1 MSYHEPDNMDARPK
15 RQLKTP
21 THLSDYG
28 LSGPGSLQRFQ
39 AQPHLDTR
47 EQEEDLSEEES
58 VGQETGPISQH
69 EEEENALPED
79 WKQLVEEIRNDNKD
93 LRQRVSELQH
103 SSIQQQ
109 QMKQENKDPH
119 HQSCRIKRDQAGEC

>member
-1 MSYHEPDNMDARPK
+1 MSKLLWKMSYHEPDNMDARPK

-21 THLSDYG
+21 AHLSDYD

-58 VGQETGPISQH
+58 VGQETGPISQPILSH
-69 EEEENALPED
+69 DREA
-79 WKQLVEEIRNDNKD
+79 
-93 LRQRVSELQH
+93 
-103 SSIQQQ
+103 
-109 QMKQENKDPH
+109 
-119 HQSCRIKRDQAGEC
+119 